1 MASTLYVNIRSKN
14 VWVRVS
20 QPKSRLDLWIPWYVV
35 NTLYQRRNC
44 LIVFIPSKISLDT
57 LIPFPSRLPC
67 YSFALFIQVSVLFAC
82 ILSSKRFSAEIIL
95 WYALGV
101 TFVFL
106 MHLSHTWLC
115 HIWFFG
121 CECESNKMPHGAWK
135 SEKVCVYAVCVV
147 RRSTFR
153 SNAIK
158 TVTIIQ
164 QFALWLLFVRKA
176 LHLINILARCS
187 FVSDTDL
194 HLPLNGMAKRN
205 SLTSSLSISC
215 SNTYKNP
222 WRIRNFDEV
231 NWTRVA
237 DSIFVIFR
245 FSSTLFSQ
253 IGYLDVVIP
262 PDFIAEDTSSD
273 VIVNS
278 FSCISLHLN
287 CTIC

>member
-1 MASTLYVNIRSKN
+1 
-14 VWVRVS
+14 
-20 QPKSRLDLWIPWYVV
+20 
-35 NTLYQRRNC
+35 
-44 LIVFIPSKISLDT
+44 
-57 LIPFPSRLPC
+57 
-67 YSFALFIQVSVLFAC
+67 
-82 ILSSKRFSAEIIL
+82 
-95 WYALGV
+95 
-101 TFVFL
+101 

-205 SLTSSLSISC
+205 SLSSSLSISC
-215 SNTYKNP
+215 SNNTKTHGEYVISMKLTEP
-222 WRIRNFDEV
+222 ELLIQFLSFFGFLPLYSHRLV
-231 NWTRVA
+231 TWTW
-237 DSIFVIFR
+237 SFH
-245 FSSTLFSQ
+245 Q
-253 IGYLDVVIP
+253 IL
-262 PDFIAEDTSSD
+262 
-273 VIVNS
+273 
-278 FSCISLHLN
+278 
-287 CTIC
+287 